1 MAWEYRNPTKHDA
14 RVASIMKAVLAS
26 EDQELNYYLPTE
38 AECRSLANKFR
49 FFRWCVRQD
58 PAMAGDFYQM
68 EMEYDFRSRVK
79 YHQQSGWHF
88 LSIRAIPARLGYMHS
103 LNPWIADLEA

>member
-14 RVASIMKAVLAS
+14 KVSAIMKSVLAS
-26 EDQELNYYLPTE
+26 DDKEISYFFKTE

-58 PAMAGDFYQM
+58 VSQAGDYYPL
-68 EMEYDFRSRVK
+68 EMENDFRSKVRF
-79 YHQQSGWHF
+79 HPQSGWY
-88 LSIRAIPARLGYMHS
+88 LSIRAIPARLGYMHA
-103 LNPWIADLEA
+103 LNPWLANLEA